1 MVVDHELAPPL
12 LCGSARGSEFHVPDK
27 TSLVGAGYKPWL
39 WGERRDW
46 LDGPESPSRGG
57 GGGATA
63 GRAREVVCSLDD
75 EVLTLEALD
84 TPLVL

>member
-1 MVVDHELAPPL
+1 MVVDHELATPL

-27 TSLVGAGYKPWL
+27 TSPVGAGYKPWL

-63 GRAREVVCSLDD
+63 GRALVAVLARDD
-75 EVLTLEALD
+75 ELLTLEALD
-84 TPLVL
+84 TL